1 MADTSNIIFEDRFTV
16 ETVDKDGKK
25 FDRVSRITAPSHNL
39 SMSLTLDIANELYP
53 LSTGDVFTLALARSL
68 VPEELEALTNGNGDV
83 DGGSEN
89 GDGLEGSK
97 RIKKEL
103 WRSDNQGLAEDYEYV
118 MYGKIYKFDDSA
130 QGDNQTTAYFSF
142 GGLLMALRG
151 SYRHLA
157 GVVVGENVYLLM
169 RK

>member
-1 MADTSNIIFEDRFTV
+1 MADSNLIFEDRFTV

-39 SMSLTLDIANELYP
+39 NMSLTLDIANELYP
-53 LSTGDVFTLALARSL
+53 LSVGDVFTLAIARTL
-68 VPEELEALTNGNGDV
+68 VPEELETNGDEE
-83 DGGSEN
+83 GSEN
-89 GDGLEGSK
+89 GEAQKKIK
-97 RIKKEL
+97 REL
-103 WRSDNQGLAEDYEYV
+103 WRSDNQGLANDYDYV
-118 MYGKIYKFDDSA
+118 MHGKIYKFDDSA

-157 GVVVGENVYLLM
+157 SVVVGENVYLLM

>member
-1 MADTSNIIFEDRFTV
+1 MADSSNIIFEDRFTV

-39 SMSLTLDIANELYP
+39 QMSLTLDLANELYP
-53 LSTGDVFTLALARSL
+53 LTEGEVFTLAIARTL
-68 VPEELEALTNGNGDV
+68 IPEEFSNDNNDDDGISSDNG
-83 DGGSEN
+83 EK
-89 GDGLEGSK
+89 SK
-97 RIKKEL
+97 KIKREL
-103 WRSDNQGLAEDYEYV
+103 WRSENMGLGEDYDYV
-118 MYGKIYKFDDSA
+118 MFGKIYKFDDSA

-157 GVVVGENVYLLM
+157 SVVVGENVYLLM

>member
-1 MADTSNIIFEDRFTV
+1 MAETSNVIFEDRFTV
-16 ETVDKDGKK
+16 DTVDKDGKK

-39 SMSLTLDIANELYP
+39 NMSLTLDIANELYP
-53 LSTGDVFTLALARSL
+53 LTVDETFTLALARSL
-68 VPEELEALTNGNGDV
+68 IPEELEAANGDE
-83 DGGSEN
+83 DGE
-89 GDGLEGSK
+89 EGVK
-97 RIKKEL
+97 KIKKEL
-103 WRSDNQGLAEDYEYV
+103 WRSDDQGLAKDYDYV

-157 GVVVGENVYLLM
+157 SVVVGENVYLLM

>member
-1 MADTSNIIFEDRFTV
+1 MAETSNIIFEDRFTV

-39 SMSLTLDIANELYP
+39 NMALTLDIANELYP
-53 LSTGDVFTLALARSL
+53 LAVREQFTLAIARSL
-68 VPEELEALTNGNGDV
+68 IPEELENGDA
-83 DGGSEN
+83 DGAD
-89 GDGLEGSK
+89 GDGEGGVKKIK
-97 RIKKEL
+97 REL
-103 WRSDNQGLAEDYEYV
+103 WRSDDQGLAKDYDYV

-157 GVVVGENVYLLM
+157 SVVVGENVYLLM